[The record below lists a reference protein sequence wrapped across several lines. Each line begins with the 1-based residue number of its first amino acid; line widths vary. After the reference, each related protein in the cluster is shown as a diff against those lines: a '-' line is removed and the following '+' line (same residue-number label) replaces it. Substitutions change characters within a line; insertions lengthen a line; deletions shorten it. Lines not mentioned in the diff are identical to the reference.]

1 MNKKSKMKKMK
12 KSNILLYFVAFIF
25 MLFSVNA
32 EYPAT
37 FVDLGLA
44 GNFTVL
50 SATAITSASAS
61 SVITGDIGISP
72 AAGSFI
78 TVACS
83 ELTGNIYQPDATY
96 PGTTDPA
103 TTCALSGT
111 ANAGVLKTYVDTAIL
126 DIGTAYTAATG
137 GANLPASNASF
148 LNLGAGTLTAQ
159 TLTPGVY
166 TWGSTL
172 DITGDITLDCGGNSS
187 EVFVFQVGT
196 DLDLATTKQIIL
208 AGNCQASNIF
218 WAVGGTTVLNAAS
231 HLEGNV
237 ITGPGTTE
245 ITLIASTPGVTV
257 NGRLLGT
264 KTIAL
269 QDNSAVT
276 IPDETPTLTTITLL
290 PVSANVTLADTLQL
304 NVTTLDQFGSPIN
317 TSLTYTSSNSS
328 IVSVNASGGVTAV
341 NFGIVV
347 ITAQN
352 GSINDT
358 SNITVPAPTPTL
370 SSIGSKSV
378 VQNNTLYFVITSST
392 SNNLSLT
399 FNLTGKPGN
408 ATFTDNL
415 DGTANFNWTPNSSD
429 VGLTSINF
437 SVSNGFN
444 NDNEIVVIRINLS
457 PPPVTNVTNPGS
469 SGSNVNFNVT
479 LNASGT
485 NSTIDYINYT
495 LNGVPGQIIGDSGNI
510 LINTVGNNT
519 IIYYAVD
526 SLGNVE
532 DSITIYAILDN
543 TSANITLFS
552 LSSSS
557 VYTGD
562 TITGTCLATDDFDNN
577 PDIVISGIDTS
588 STGTKTAICT
598 VTDASG
604 NINTSSLNYTVN
616 QRSSGGGGGSSS
628 GDELICNEWTTCV
641 NSVSTQSCTQK
652 NGGDDIIKEKSC
664 NSGTVIISNDIIVEK
679 PTTTNTGGTKPS
691 EIKNTTTVNPTDVKV
706 IDNSNTILFEKDSKT
721 TYVPK
726 KENLNMFR
734 SFERSVYN
742 FTKWIGQAFTY

>member
-1 MNKKSKMKKMK
+1 
-12 KSNILLYFVAFIF
+12 

-83 ELTGNIYQPDATY
+83 EITGNIYQPDATY

-111 ANAGVLKTYVDTAIL
+111 ANGGVLKTYVDTAIL

-137 GANLPASNASF
+137 GANTPASNASF

-196 DLDLATTKQIIL
+196 DLNLATTKQIIL

-218 WAVGGTTVLNAAS
+218 WAVGGTTLLNAAS

-276 IPDETPTLTTITLL
+276 IPDETPTLTTITVL
-290 PVSANVTLADTLQL
+290 PSSANVTLADTLQL
-304 NVTTLDQFGSPIN
+304 NVTTLDQFGSAIN
-317 TSLTYTSSNSS
+317 ASLLYSSSNSS
-328 IVSVNASGGVTAV
+328 VATVNSSGVITAV
-341 NFGIVV
+341 NFGTVV

-352 GSINDT
+352 GSKNDT
-358 SNITVPAPTPTL
+358 SNITVPAPFPSL
-370 SSIGSKSV
+370 NSSGSKSV
-378 VQNNTLYFVITSST
+378 VQNNTLYFVISATT

-415 DGTANFNWTPNSSD
+415 DGTASFNWTPNSSD

-437 SVSNGFN
+437 TVSNGFN
-444 NDNEIVVIRINLS
+444 GDSEVVVIRVNLS
-457 PPPVTNVTNPGS
+457 PPPVTNVTNPGNL
-469 SGSNVNFNVT
+469 GSNVDFNVT
-479 LNASGT
+479 LNATGT

-495 LNGVPGQIIGDSGNI
+495 LNGVPGQIINGTGNI
-510 LINTVGNNT
+510 LINTTGNNT
-519 IIYYAVD
+519 IVYYAVD

-532 DSITIYAILDN
+532 ENITIYAILDK
-543 TSANITLFS
+543 TSSNITLFS

-557 VYTGD
+557 VFTGD
-562 TITGTCLATDDFDNN
+562 VITGTCTATDNLDNN
-577 PDIVISGIDTS
+577 PGIVISGIDTS
-588 STGTKTAICT
+588 STGTKTALCT
-598 VTDASG
+598 VTDISG
-604 NINTSSLNYTVN
+604 NVNSSSLNYTVN
-616 QRSSGGGGGSSS
+616 QRSSGGGGGGSS
-628 GDELICNEWTTCV
+628 GTNNICEEWSVCV
-641 NSVSTQSCTQK
+641 NSISTQVCTPK
-652 NGGDDIIKEKSC
+652 NGGADIIKEKSC

-706 IDNSNTILFEKDSKT
+706 IDDDNTFLFEEDSRT
-721 TYVPK
+721 SYVPN
-726 KENLNMFR
+726 KENLNLFR
-734 SFERSVYN
+734 SFERSIFN